1 MAEALATRVVEPGG
15 GAAVEAARE
24 ELARSGVKWVNCF
37 FTDVRGILQ
46 SFTIPVEEFTEGEA
60 FASGIGFDGSSVRGF
75 KGIEESDMLWH
86 PDPATLRIIP
96 WIEDSIQ
103 RSAFMIGDVYEP
115 FGGGPAE
122 CDPRGAARRAVV
134 GAEEMGYRPFVAPEI
149 EFFLFKK
156 YDPTRLVFDFW
167 ASPSGGR
174 GDSWAG
180 PRPMP
185 ESPELYNGGPAVRP
199 KEGYFRAPPEDSTHE
214 FRLQLAHYLRKL
226 GIEVEYHHHE
236 VATAGQVELNFKPA
250 DTVSTADN
258 AVIYKFA
265 ARNVAKLNGYHAT
278 FMPKP
283 LYLDNASG
291 MHVHQSLWAD
301 GKNAFFDGEDE
312 YAELSDVGRYYIG
325 GLLAH
330 APALT
335 AICCSTV
342 NSYKRLVPG
351 FEAPI
356 NVCWSRRNRSALV
369 RVPLYMKGEGHAKAK
384 RIEYRAA
391 DPACNPYLALAAQLA
406 AGLDGIKNRIEPGDP
421 VDHDVYELSDVE
433 KAAQGIGR
441 LPTTLDRAL
450 EALEADSV
458 VREALGERLVRS
470 FISLK
475 EAEWNQYCL
484 QLTPWEVV
492 KYLDY

>member
-1 MAEALATRVVEPGG
+1 MAEALAARKADPAT
-15 GAAVEAARE
+15 GASLEEAKE
-24 ELARSGVKWVNCF
+24 KLARSGVRWVNCF
-37 FTDVRGILQ
+37 FTDLRGILQ
-46 SFTIPVEEFTEGEA
+46 SFTVPVEEFTQGQA
-60 FASGIGFDGSSVRGF
+60 FAGGIGFDGSSVRGF
-75 KGIEESDMLWH
+75 KGIDESDMLWM
-86 PDPATLRIIP
+86 PDPATVRVIP
-96 WIEDSIQ
+96 WIEDPVQ
-103 RSAFMIGDVYEP
+103 RSAFVIGDVYEP
-115 FGGGPAE
+115 YGGGPAD
-122 CDPRGAARRAVV
+122 CDPRGVAKRVVARAA
-134 GAEEMGYRPFVAPEI
+134 EMGYEPFVAPEI
-149 EFFLFKK
+149 EFFLFTRF
-156 YDPTRLVFDFW
+156 DPTRLVFDYW

-180 PRPMP
+180 PRPLP

-214 FRLQLAHYLRKL
+214 FRIELAHDLREL
-226 GIEVEYHHHE
+226 GVRVEYHHHE
-236 VATAGQVELNFKPA
+236 VATAGQVELNFAAA
-250 DTVSTADN
+250 DPLATADN

-265 ARNVAKLNGYHAT
+265 ARNVARLRGFHAT

-301 GKNAFFDGEDE
+301 GQNVFFDGTDE
-312 YAELSDVGRYYIG
+312 YAELSEIGRHYVG

-335 AICCSTV
+335 AVCCSTV

-369 RVPLYMKGEGHAKAK
+369 RVPVYMRGAAHAGAK

-406 AGLDGIKNRIEPGDP
+406 AGLDGVRNRIEPGDP
-421 VDHDVYELSDVE
+421 VDHDVYELSAVE
-433 KAAQGIGR
+433 RAALGIR
-441 LPTTLDRAL
+441 TLPTTLDRAL
-450 EALEADSV
+450 EALESDRV
-458 VREALGERLVRS
+458 IREALGEGLVQA
-470 FISLK
+470 FIGLK
-475 EAEWNQYCL
+475 QAEWNQYCL

>member
-1 MAEALATRVVEPGG
+1 MAEAVATRWDVRHGG
-15 GAAVEAARE
+15 AVEAARE
-24 ELARSGVKWVNCF
+24 GLERSGVRWVNCF
-37 FTDVRGILQ
+37 FTDLRGILQ
-46 SFTIPVEEFTEGEA
+46 SFTVPTEEFTEGEA
-60 FASGIGFDGSSVRGF
+60 FAGGIGFDGSSVRGF
-75 KGIEESDMLWH
+75 KSIDESDMLWV
-86 PDPATLRIIP
+86 PDAATLGIIP
-96 WIEDSIQ
+96 WIEDSVA
-103 RSAFMIGDVYEP
+103 RSAFIIGDIHEAY
-115 FGGGPAE
+115 GGGPAA
-122 CDPRGAARRAVV
+122 CDPRGVARRVMAQA
-134 GAEEMGYRPFVAPEI
+134 AELGFEPLVAPEI

-156 YDPTRLVFDFW
+156 YDPTRLVFDYW
-167 ASPSGGR
+167 ASPSGGQ

-214 FRLQLAHYLRKL
+214 FRIQLAHHLREL

-236 VATAGQVELNFKPA
+236 VATAGQVELNFKPRSTLA
-250 DTVSTADN
+250 TADS

-265 ARNVAKLNGYHAT
+265 ARNVAKMHGFHAT

-301 GKNAFFDGEDE
+301 GRNAFFDAEDE
-312 YAELSDVGRYYIG
+312 YAELSDVGRYYVG

-356 NVCWSRRNRSALV
+356 NICWSRRNRSALV
-369 RVPLYMKGEGHAKAK
+369 RVPLYQKGELHSAAK

-391 DPACNPYLALAAQLA
+391 DPACNPYLAMATQLA
-406 AGLDGIKNRIEPGDP
+406 AGLDGIRNRIDPGDP
-421 VDHDVYELSDVE
+421 VDHDVYELSAVE
-433 KAAQGIGR
+433 KAAHGIGT
-441 LPTTLDRAL
+441 LPTTLDRSL
-450 EALEADSV
+450 EALESDRV
-458 VREALGERLVRS
+458 IRDALGDGMVES
-470 FISLK
+470 FLALK
-475 EAEWNQYCL
+475 RGEWNQYCL

>member
-1 MAEALATRVVEPGG
+1 MAEAVATRSDVRG

-24 ELARSGVKWVNCF
+24 ELERSAVRWVNCL
-37 FTDVRGILQ
+37 FTDLRGILQ
-46 SFTIPVEEFTEGEA
+46 SFTVPREEFSEGEA

-75 KGIEESDMLWH
+75 KSIDESDMLWI
-86 PDPATLRIIP
+86 PDAETLRIIP
-96 WIEDSIQ
+96 WIDDPVQ
-103 RSAFMIGDVYEP
+103 KSAFMLGDIHEA
-115 FGGGPAE
+115 FGGGASG
-122 CDPRGAARRAVV
+122 CDPRGAARRVMSQA
-134 GAEEMGYRPFVAPEI
+134 AELGFEPLVAPEI
-149 EFFLFKK
+149 EFFLFRK
-156 YDPTRLVFDFW
+156 YDPTRLVFDYW
-167 ASPSGGR
+167 ASPSGGQ

-214 FRLQLAHYLRKL
+214 FRIQLAHYLGEL

-236 VATAGQVELNFKPA
+236 VATAGQVELNFKPRNTLA
-250 DTVSTADN
+250 TADST
-258 AVIYKFA
+258 VVYKFA
-265 ARNVAKLNGYHAT
+265 ARNVAKMHGFHAT

-301 GKNAFFDGEDE
+301 GKNVFFDTDDE

-369 RVPLYMKGEGHAKAK
+369 RVPVYQKGEAHVAAK

-406 AGLDGIKNRIEPGDP
+406 AGLDGIKNRIDPGEP
-421 VDHDVYELSDVE
+421 VDHDVYELSEVE
-433 KAAQGIGR
+433 KAAHGIGT
-441 LPTTLDRAL
+441 LPTTLDRSL
-450 EALEADSV
+450 EALENDRV
-458 VREALGERLVRS
+458 IREALGDAMVES
-470 FISLK
+470 FLGLK
-475 EAEWNQYCL
+475 GAEWNQYCL

>member
-1 MAEALATRVVEPGG
+1 MAEVLAVGTVESVPGDRVAE
-15 GAAVEAARE
+15 ARE
-24 ELARSGVKWVNCF
+24 RLARSGVRWVNCF
-37 FTDVRGILQ
+37 FTDLRGILQ
-46 SFTIPVEEFTEGEA
+46 SFTIPVDEFTEGGA
-60 FASGIGFDGSSVRGF
+60 FESGIGFDGSSVRGF
-75 KGIEESDMLWH
+75 KAIDESDMVWM
-86 PDPATLRIIP
+86 PDPGTLRVIP
-96 WIEDSIQ
+96 WIDDPVQ
-103 RSAFMIGDVYEP
+103 RSAFMIGDVHEAY
-115 FGGGPAE
+115 GGGPAA
-122 CDPRGAARRAVV
+122 CDPRGVARRVMAQ
-134 GAEEMGYRPFVAPEI
+134 AAEMGYAPVVAPEI
-149 EFFLFKK
+149 EFFLFSRF
-156 YDPTRLVFDFW
+156 DPTRLVFDYW
-167 ASPSGGR
+167 ASPSGGH

-180 PRPMP
+180 PRPLP

-214 FRLQLAHYLRKL
+214 FRIELAHHLREL
-226 GIEVEYHHHE
+226 GVRVEYHHHE

-250 DTVSTADN
+250 NTLATADN

-265 ARNVAKLNGYHAT
+265 ARNVAKLRGFHAT

-291 MHVHQSLWAD
+291 MHVHQSLWVD
-301 GKNAFFDGEDE
+301 GKNAFFDASDD
-312 YAELSDVGRYYIG
+312 YAELSEIGRYYVG

-369 RVPLYMKGEGHAKAK
+369 RVPLYMKGEAYAGAK

-391 DPACNPYLALAAQLA
+391 DPACNPYLAMAAQLA
-406 AGLDGIKNRIEPGDP
+406 AGLDGIKNRIDPGAP
-421 VDHDVYELSDVE
+421 LDHDVYELSDVE
-433 KAAQGIGR
+433 KAALGVGT
-441 LPTTLDRAL
+441 LPTTLDRSLGAL
-450 EALEADSV
+450 MADRV
-458 VREALGERLVRS
+458 LRDALGDDIVQA
-470 FISLK
+470 FVSLK
-475 EAEWNQYCL
+475 TAEWNQYCL